1 MFVHKYLDTDPKST
15 ISFDLIPDAWFLSIS
30 FKSCHANSICQHY
43 QRHSYII
50 LILILYFLSIL
61 SSESYILN
69 VTLISQYINIHPL
82 NFRWLYVKDGLC
94 GMFFPLFRSD
104 VFWLFFLN
112 VNVLLVNIMHIVIN
126 SSTTR
131 AISGA
136 GTPYPS
142 GVSEFTPIYLVDVLW
157 RNI

>member
-1 MFVHKYLDTDPKST
+1 M
-15 ISFDLIPDAWFLSIS
+15 W
-30 FKSCHANSICQHY
+30 
-43 QRHSYII
+43 
-50 LILILYFLSIL
+50 
-61 SSESYILN
+61 N
-69 VTLISQYINIHPL
+69 VFS
-82 NFRWLYVKDGLC
+82 
-94 GMFFPLFRSD
+94 LFRSD

-136 GTPYPS
+136 RTPYPS
-142 GVSEFTPIYLVDVLW
+142 GVSEFTPIYLVDVVW

>member
-1 MFVHKYLDTDPKST
+1 MFIIYLDTDPKST

-94 GMFFPLFRSD
+94 GMFFPFSKWCVLT
-104 VFWLFFLN
+104 VFFKMLMWCLSISCILSLT
-112 VNVLLVNIMHIVIN
+112 VARRVPLVAQELLTSLEYLSLH
-126 SSTTR
+126 T
-131 AISGA
+131 
-136 GTPYPS
+136 
-142 GVSEFTPIYLVDVLW
+142 FT
-157 RNI
+157 